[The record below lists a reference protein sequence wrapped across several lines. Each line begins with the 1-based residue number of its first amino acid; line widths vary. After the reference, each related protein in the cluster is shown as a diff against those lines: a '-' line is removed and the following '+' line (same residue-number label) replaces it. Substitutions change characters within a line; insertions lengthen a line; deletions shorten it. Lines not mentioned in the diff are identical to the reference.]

1 MQLACKNMTFQ
12 NVFISNVRLYRKER
26 GLSQLK
32 LAELCDS
39 SQTYMAEIEV
49 GKKFP
54 SPGMIEKMA
63 SALGVESHVLF
74 QNIPPAGVSGRALSP
89 SQKKEI
95 AGKINALVEKIIN
108 QY

>member
-1 MQLACKNMTFQ
+1 MTFQ
-12 NVFISNVRLYRKER
+12 DVFISNIRLYRKER

-39 SQTYMAEIEV
+39 SQTYIAEIEA

-54 SPGMIEKMA
+54 SPGMIEKIA
-63 SALGVESHVLF
+63 SALGVESRALF
-74 QNIPPAGVSGRALSP
+74 QDTPPAAVSGRALSP

-95 AGKINALVEKIIN
+95 TGKIYALVEKIIS

>member
-1 MQLACKNMTFQ
+1 MTFQ

-39 SQTYMAEIEV
+39 SQTYIAEIEV

-63 SALGVESHVLF
+63 SALGVESHMLF
-74 QNIPPAGVSGRALSP
+74 QDAPPAGIVERVLSP
-89 SQKKEI
+89 SQKQEI
-95 AGKINALVEKIIN
+95 TGKIYALLEKIIN

>member
-1 MQLACKNMTFQ
+1 MTFQ
-12 NVFISNVRLYRKER
+12 TVFITNVQLYRKER

-32 LAELCDS
+32 LAELCNS
-39 SQTYMAEIEV
+39 SQTYIAEIEA

-63 SALGVESHVLF
+63 AALELESYILF
-74 QNIPPAGVSGRALSP
+74 QNTPPAGVSERVLSP
-89 SQKKEI
+89 IQKKEI
-95 AGKINALVEKIIN
+95 TGKISVLVEKIIN